1 MWYEYRQALK
11 ALDQAQKDLKELV
24 DLQEEIF
31 STTQPKSVPMDKEGR
46 GGYSDR
52 SADYLVKMEAVHL
65 RERLM
70 VAREALAAQ
79 KERVEAVL
87 VLLKASGL
95 IEDRVFYL
103 RYIEHRPAQDIAS
116 ILHYSQSYV
125 YKTLKKFEE
134 E

>member
-31 STTQPKSVPMDKEGR
+31 STTQPKSVTMDKEGR

-103 RYIEHRPAQDIAS
+103 RYIEHRPANDIAS
-116 ILHYSQSYV
+116 ILHYTQSYV
-125 YKTLKKFEE
+125 YKTLKKFEKE
-134 E
+134 